1 MFRSFIKAREGKW
14 DNKQTKQKKQN
25 MSVIEASIKTYKI
38 EEKTDSIIL
47 KLNSHTKLIITPN
60 AIILE
65 DQEEDLLKNK
75 TTVVYWLF
83 DSEAIRN
90 LVLYSK
96 EQKRKKKSHGFTLQV
111 IKDRWCMV
119 INLLCGNQNYKMASF
134 HKASVKCWRKA
145 DCAIRCEQEG
155 HYRHEYTIEPTKSF
169 RDSMTVLINKIY
181 LSINSDKK

>member
-1 MFRSFIKAREGKW
+1 MFRSF
-14 DNKQTKQKKQN
+14 TKTKKQN
-25 MSVIEASIKTYKI
+25 MSVIEASIRTYKI
-38 EEKTDSIIL
+38 EEETDSIIL
-47 KLNSHTKLIITPN
+47 KLNSHAKLIITPN
-60 AIILE
+60 AIIL
-65 DQEEDLLKNK
+65 DDKEDLLKNK
-75 TTVVYWLF
+75 TTVVNSLF
-83 DSEAIRN
+83 DSEAIQN

-134 HKASVKCWRKA
+134 HKTSVKCWRKA
-145 DCAIRCEQEG
+145 DCAIGCEQEG

>member
-47 KLNSHTKLIITPN
+47 KLNSHAKLIITPN

-65 DQEEDLLKNK
+65 DKNK
-75 TTVVYWLF
+75 TTVVYLLF
-83 DSEAIRN
+83 DPEAIQN

-155 HYRHEYTIEPTKSF
+155 YYRHEYTIEPTKSF

>member
-1 MFRSFIKAREGKW
+1 
-14 DNKQTKQKKQN
+14 

-47 KLNSHTKLIITPN
+47 KLNSHAKLIITPN
-60 AIILE
+60 AIILD

-75 TTVVYWLF
+75 TTVVNSLF
-83 DSEAIRN
+83 DSEAIQN
-90 LVLYSK
+90 LILYSM

-111 IKDRWCMV
+111 IKDRWCMA

-134 HKASVKCWRKA
+134 HKTSVKCWRKA
-145 DCAIRCEQEG
+145 DCAIGCEQEG
-155 HYRHEYTIEPTKSF
+155 HYRHEYVIEPTKSF
-169 RDSMTVLINKIY
+169 RDSMTALINKIY

>member
-14 DNKQTKQKKQN
+14 DNIQTKQKKQN

-38 EEKTDSIIL
+38 EEEKWSIIL
-47 KLNSHTKLIITPN
+47 KLNSHAKLIITPN
-60 AIILE
+60 AIILD

-75 TTVVYWLF
+75 TTVVNSLF
-83 DSEAIRN
+83 DSEAIQN
-90 LVLYSK
+90 LILYSM

-111 IKDRWCMV
+111 IKDRWCMA

-134 HKASVKCWRKA
+134 HKTSVKCWRKA
-145 DCAIRCEQEG
+145 DCAIGCEQEG
-155 HYRHEYTIEPTKSF
+155 HYRHEYIIEPTKSF

-181 LSINSDKK
+181 LSINSDIK